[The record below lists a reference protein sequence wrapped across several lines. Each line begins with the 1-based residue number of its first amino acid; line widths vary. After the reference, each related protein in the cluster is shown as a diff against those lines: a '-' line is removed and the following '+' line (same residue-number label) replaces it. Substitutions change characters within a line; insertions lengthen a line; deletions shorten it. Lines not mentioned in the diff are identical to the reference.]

1 MGNSMFKQ
9 LILSA
14 GIIGSQ
20 LISLPALAEN
30 EEVAVAEAPLASEGQ
45 LPLYEL
51 RTFTEIFDRIR
62 SSYVEPVDD
71 KTLLQYAIDGMLS
84 NLDPHSDYLLPEDFS
99 DLQEH
104 TTGKFGGLGIEVAI
118 EDGLIKVVSPI
129 DDTPAEKAGI
139 KSGDFIV
146 SLDGE
151 PVREMSLNNAIDRMR
166 GEPGTNIELNIRREG
181 ESELLEFEL
190 TRAEIKVAS
199 VRSKN
204 LGDGIGYLRITQFQ
218 DKSGSETVSAIE
230 KLQAEA
236 KENNT
241 EINGLVLDLRN
252 NPGGVLDAAAEVSD
266 AFLSSGL
273 IVYTEGRIS
282 ESDFRF
288 SATAATVA
296 ENIPLIVLIN
306 GGSASASEI
315 VAGAL
320 QDHKRAV
327 IVGTQSFG
335 KGSVQSV
342 LPIGDDKAI
351 KLTTAR
357 YFTPLGRSIQAQ
369 GIQPD
374 VYVEQSEVTTHEQTY
389 YKESDLPGH
398 LSKGDSK
405 DDAEM
410 SEADL
415 DADHK
420 VSDDLLSK
428 DFQLYQAFT
437 LLKGWSVFQHHAK
450 PVKPSSIAE
459 EDLLEEQ
466 LIEQYNLDE
475 EPADDYNAEEN
486 SSDKLDAVE

>member
-1 MGNSMFKQ
+1 MTNGMLKQ
-9 LILSA
+9 LVISA
-14 GIIGSQ
+14 GIISSQ
-20 LISLPALAEN
+20 LMSSTVLAETDPVSAEQKSAIL
-30 EEVAVAEAPLASEGQ
+30 EEH

-62 SSYVEPVDD
+62 NSYVEPVDD
-71 KTLLQYAIDGMLS
+71 KTLFQYAIDGMLS

-99 DLQEH
+99 DLQES
-104 TTGKFGGLGIEVAI
+104 TTGKFGGLGIEVGI
-118 EDGLIKVVSPI
+118 EDGLIKVVTPI
-129 DDTPAEKAGI
+129 DDTPAERAGI

-151 PVREMSLNNAIDRMR
+151 PVREMSLNDAIDRMR
-166 GEPGTNIELNIRREG
+166 GEPGTDIELNIRRKG
-181 ESELLEFEL
+181 EPDLLEFVL
-190 TRAEIKVAS
+190 TRAEINVAS
-199 VRSKN
+199 VRSKD
-204 LGDGIGYLRITQFQ
+204 LGEGIGYLRITQFQ
-218 DKSGSETVSAIE
+218 DKSGSELVSAIE
-230 KLQAEA
+230 ELQSQAQQ
-236 KENNT
+236 NNT
-241 EINGLVLDLRN
+241 QLHGLILDLRN

-288 SATAATVA
+288 SATEKTVA
-296 ENIPLIVLIN
+296 ENTPLIVLIN

-342 LPIGDDKAI
+342 LPIGGDKAI

-357 YFTPLGRSIQAQ
+357 YFTPKGRSIQAQ

-374 VYVEQSEVTTHEQTY
+374 VYVEQSEVTTYEQSY

-398 LSKGDSK
+398 LSNGD
-405 DDAEM
+405 DDNAENPQK
-410 SEADL
+410 DL
-415 DADHK
+415 DADHE
-420 VSDDLLSK
+420 VSDNLLSK
-428 DFQLYQAFT
+428 DFQLYQAYT
-437 LLKGWSVFQHHAK
+437 LLKGWSVFQHHAY
-450 PVKPSSIAE
+450 PAVKTTANKTQQ
-459 EDLLEEQ
+459 DLKQ
-466 LIEQYNLDE
+466 D
-475 EPADDYNAEEN
+475 
-486 SSDKLDAVE
+486 

>member
-1 MGNSMFKQ
+1 MRKSMFKQ
-9 LILSA
+9 LIFTT
-14 GIIGSQ
+14 GIIASQ
-20 LISLPALAEN
+20 LISLPVLAEN
-30 EEVAVAEAPLASEGQ
+30 EEVLAADEAEVSLGQ

-71 KTLLQYAIDGMLS
+71 KTLFEYAIDGMLS

-118 EDGLIKVVSPI
+118 EDGLIKVVTPI
-129 DDTPAEKAGI
+129 DDTPAEQAGI
-139 KSGDFIV
+139 KSGDFIIT
-146 SLDGE
+146 LDGE
-151 PVREMSLNNAIDRMR
+151 PVREMSLNNAIDKMR
-166 GEPGTNIELNIRREG
+166 GEPGTDIKLSIRRQG
-181 ESELLEFEL
+181 ESELLEFVL

-241 EINGLVLDLRN
+241 TLNGLVLDLRN

-288 SATAATVA
+288 SATEKTVA

-374 VYVEQSEVTTHEQTY
+374 VYVEQSEVTTQVQTY

-405 DDAEM
+405 NNETI

-428 DFQLYQAFT
+428 DFQLYQAYT
-437 LLKGWSVFQHHAK
+437 LLKGWSVFQHHAQ
-450 PVKPSSIAE
+450 PIALKTDIE
-459 EDLLEEQ
+459 EDLSEED
-466 LIEQYNLDE
+466 L
-475 EPADDYNAEEN
+475 PEEN
-486 SSDKLDAVE
+486 LTEEE